1 MTSTG
6 LGPHTARET
15 LLLDRFI
22 DSISNNCL
30 ISYQRRSLVVRRA
43 LVSIH

>member
-30 ISYQRRSLVVRRA
+30 ISYRRSLVVRRA